1 MTRKSEEREK
11 RLISDLEPLRS
22 QQEQTFG
29 SLDTRLDVMLVRLT
43 QAIMNRLDRLLGG
56 RSGSKRRTAQSREA
70 SRDPRVNFNKHP
82 RRGRTNGYTR
92 GRGNSY
98 SHVDGNNRPRNPT
111 KIRRDS
117 IGSRSIS
124 NKRPTRDTNAS
135 GRYDSTNWNHS
146 DQGRAQPSDS
156 DRRDIPEPQ
165 TTDGD
170 TQAGYS
176 RAATLWA
183 PETLNRSL
191 ELSSRGC
198 PGPVSV
204 ARNPEGRLRNGNAN
218 D

>member
-1 MTRKSEEREK
+1 MDTQEE
-11 RLISDLEPLRS
+11 
-22 QQEQTFG
+22 G
-29 SLDTRLDVMLVRLT
+29 
-43 QAIMNRLDRLLGG
+43 
-56 RSGSKRRTAQSREA
+56 
-70 SRDPRVNFNKHP
+70 
-82 RRGRTNGYTR
+82 
-92 GRGNSY
+92 GNSY

-124 NKRPTRDTNAS
+124 NERPTRDTNAS

-176 RAATLWA
+176 RDATLWA

-204 ARNPEGRLRNGNAN
+204 ARDPEGRLRNGNAN
-218 D
+218 DWIWRLFRQLDRGQEAAFWGRRLQWKTRMQCAYQ